1 MYANAY
7 NKNIANR
14 LKDNDKKLIQHQE
27 ESNKMTDTS
36 FTSHLE
42 GMALRDEDVVGGSGY
57 AEATVRDEGF
67 EGENTEGARGSGEPN
82 DPPAKKTRKPRK
94 SKEVGGAILGLAEI
108 ETDPRGDPSL
118 KAPLEKTAPS
128 ASKEHTQTAPVTTA
142 PTTPHFFNCERKP
155 PSRVCRASP
164 GEATVSFED
173 DDAAESDADVF
184 RGWGERLTSDM
195 GDSFGQRQR
204 SPRTVSV

>member
-14 LKDNDKKLIQHQE
+14 LKENDKKLIEHQE
-27 ESNKMTDTS
+27 ESNKMTNTP

-57 AEATVRDEGF
+57 AEATVRGEGF

-118 KAPLEKTAPS
+118 KAAAGEDGP
-128 ASKEHTQTAPVTTA
+128 
-142 PTTPHFFNCERKP
+142 ERQQGAHADGAGDEERHAGGGERQEEP
-155 PSRVCRASP
+155 QQVPGTGQGDH
-164 GEATVSFED
+164 GEAQAE
-173 DDAAESDADVF
+173 AA
-184 RGWGERLTSDM
+184 RGGQVHQGAQPLRQVRLVEVCVHSII
-195 GDSFGQRQR
+195 F
-204 SPRTVSV
+204 